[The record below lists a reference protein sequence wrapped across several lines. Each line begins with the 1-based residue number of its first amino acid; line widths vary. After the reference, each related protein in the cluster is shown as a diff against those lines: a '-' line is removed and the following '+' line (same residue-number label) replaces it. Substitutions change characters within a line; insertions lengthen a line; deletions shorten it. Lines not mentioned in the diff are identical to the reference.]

1 CAATMAQ
8 ANKSVPAPVNPFT
21 LAAKGKMTVEKRE
34 ECHRKDQVEKELQ
47 MYKAMPRIVTS
58 DDAAAWWW
66 NMRTT
71 YPYLS
76 DMAFSYLCVQASS
89 TPS

>member
-1 CAATMAQ
+1 
-8 ANKSVPAPVNPFT
+8 
-21 LAAKGKMTVEKRE
+21 
-34 ECHRKDQVEKELQ
+34 

-71 YPYLS
+71 YPCLS

-89 TPS
+89 TPSERVFSTAGDTICAERSRILPEKADMLVFLNKNCF